1 MPYSPAQNRLF
12 WAAAHNQ
19 AIAKEHGLSMGK
31 AKELAEEGVKKE
43 PKGQKIIDENKV
55 KKLAK
60 ALMK

>member
-1 MPYSPAQNRLF
+1 MPPYNEAQNRLF
-12 WAAAHNQ
+12 WAAAKNE
-19 AIAKEHGLSMGK
+19 AIAKEHGLSMGN

-43 PKGQKIIDENKV
+43 PKR